1 WITCVSL
8 LLELIIRQSNKATD
22 PVNLILYLSNVSI
35 LAEHSLLTLIVAP
48 AATLE
53 NRALYTAMQL
63 NSANS
68 LPENEYDNKLARC
81 LSNGIVKCLGGLS
94 IGLLT
99 TVIMAKCMSLGQ
111 PLFSS
116 LSVYFKCVFESVSDA
131 RASLKMFAISLLT
144 KLFLREIG
152 RRYFLSI
159 VMFNLGRTWP
169 MWLGTGVGLGIA
181 YSDCDYDYRKGTV
194 IRGKLIKKKPDGGT
208 ETNRVIVVDAD
219 GPGRST
225 AFNSLPRG
233 SMQNRRGNVVFHCF
247 LAIQLSICCY
257 QISFTSGLSGILAN
271 PGEDPYIRQAAGL
284 QLKNVLVS
292 KDAQLKQQCIKRWLS
307 IPENVRT
314 DIKTNVLNTI
324 GTETTR
330 PSIAAQCI
338 AAIAFAELP
347 RNSWP
352 ECVFRLTNNVTNAN
366 SSEILKA
373 SSLEALGYMCQ
384 DIHPSVLADSSNV
397 ILTAIV
403 HGMRQEETS
412 NYVRLVATEA
422 LYNSLEFTRSNFE
435 NEWERNVIMEVVC
448 NCTQS
453 SSVQVKVLALQCLVK
468 IVSLYYDYMEVYM
481 KEALFSISVEAMR
494 SSDDEV
500 VLQGIEFWSN
510 VCDEELDLAVEAT
523 EAAEKGALPAH
534 QSRHYAKGALTYVLP
549 ILLETL
555 ARQEENDDEEEWV
568 PSKAAGVCIMLLA
581 QCVGD
586 DVVRLTLPFI
596 ASNFQHKD
604 WRRRDAALMAFG
616 SILDGPDHDNL
627 LLLVRE
633 GFSVIV
639 NAFKDEQTA
648 VRDTAAWAIGRVCE
662 FCCDIVSQKEF
673 LDSLL
678 PLLCDGLSQEPR
690 VAANICWS
698 ISNLATS
705 IHQDML
711 NFTSLTQAAETSVL
725 SGAFENLVGELFKV
739 TDRRDAHQSNLRIAA
754 YEALMELI
762 KMSPVDCYKT
772 VQSIVVGVTTRLD
785 HLLGMGAANVS
796 NVGEVGH
803 YDDLQA
809 LLCATLQT
817 ALRRLELSDLIEMSD
832 GIMVLLLRLIGANI
846 NRSSVVTEEAL
857 MACTVLIEAI
867 GKEFL
872 KYFGAFK
879 PYVIQA
885 LTKTSDTQVCIAA
898 VGVVDDLSRN
908 LEKEIVPHMPDF
920 MACLVAILRNPESDK
935 NLKCVVISVFGDM
948 ALAAETEF
956 VPFLPTVVQALM
968 EALAIEVD
976 VTDFDQVDYVNSLRQ
991 NCIESFTSI
1000 LQSLRSSDEAVR
1012 MLHPYATEV
1021 INYIAKFS
1029 QCPEISHE
1037 MMTACA
1043 GTLGDLAQV
1052 YRSGVADALKKP
1064 GILEL
1069 LRKGRSMRDEKA
1081 ASIFNWTYSALSQ
1094 LMPID

>member
-1 WITCVSL
+1 M
-8 LLELIIRQSNKATD
+8 N
-22 PVNLILYLSNVSI
+22 
-35 LAEHSLLTLIVAP
+35 
-48 AATLE
+48 
-53 NRALYTAMQL
+53 
-63 NSANS
+63 
-68 LPENEYDNKLARC
+68 
-81 LSNGIVKCLGGLS
+81 
-94 IGLLT
+94 
-99 TVIMAKCMSLGQ
+99 
-111 PLFSS
+111 
-116 LSVYFKCVFESVSDA
+116 
-131 RASLKMFAISLLT
+131 ISC
-144 KLFLREIG
+144 
-152 RRYFLSI
+152 S
-159 VMFNLGRTWP
+159 
-169 MWLGTGVGLGIA
+169 
-181 YSDCDYDYRKGTV
+181 
-194 IRGKLIKKKPDGGT
+194 
-208 ETNRVIVVDAD
+208 
-219 GPGRST
+219 
-225 AFNSLPRG
+225 
-233 SMQNRRGNVVFHCF
+233 
-247 LAIQLSICCY
+247 
-257 QISFTSGLSGILAN
+257 QISFTRGLSDILAN
-271 PGEDPYIRQAAGL
+271 PREDPYIRQAAGL
-284 QLKNVLVS
+284 QLKNVLVA
-292 KDAQLKQQCIKRWLS
+292 KDAQLKQQCIERWLS
-307 IPENVRT
+307 IPENFRT
-314 DIKTNVLNTI
+314 GVKTNVLNTV

-347 RNSWP
+347 RKSWP
-352 ECVFRLTNNVTNAN
+352 DCVIRLTSNVTDGN

-435 NEWERNVIMEVVC
+435 NEWERNVIMQVVC

-481 KEALFSISVEAMR
+481 KEALFSISVEAMK

-510 VCDEELDLAVEAT
+510 VCDEELDLAMEAT
-523 EAAEKGALPAH
+523 EAAEKGAAPAH
-534 QSRHYAKGALTYVLP
+534 RSRHYAKGALAYVLP

-568 PSKAAGVCIMLLA
+568 PSKAAGVCVMLLA

-586 DVVRLTLPFI
+586 EIVRLTLPFI
-596 ASNFQHKD
+596 ASNFQHSD

-711 NFTSLTQAAETSVL
+711 NFTALTQAAETSVL

-739 TDRRDAHQSNLRIAA
+739 TDRHDAHQSNLRIAA

-772 VQSIVVGVTTRLD
+772 VQSIVVGVMTRLD
-785 HLLGMGAANVS
+785 HLLGMGADVS
-796 NVGEVGH
+796 NLGGVGH

-817 ALRRLELSDLIEMSD
+817 ALRRLELSDLTEMSD
-832 GIMVLLLRLIGANI
+832 NVMVLLLRLIGANI

-867 GKEFL
+867 HKGFL
-872 KYFGAFK
+872 KYFDAFK

-908 LEKEIVPHMPDF
+908 LEADVVPHMPDF

-948 ALAAETEF
+948 ALAAETKF

-1000 LQSLRSSDEAVR
+1000 LQSIRSSDGLSLSLLSAV
-1012 MLHPYATEV
+1012 
-1021 INYIAKFS
+1021 
-1029 QCPEISHE
+1029 
-1037 MMTACA
+1037 
-1043 GTLGDLAQV
+1043 
-1052 YRSGVADALKKP
+1052 
-1064 GILEL
+1064 
-1069 LRKGRSMRDEKA
+1069 
-1081 ASIFNWTYSALSQ
+1081 
-1094 LMPID
+1094 